1 MLHYLKERTGYGQLR
16 NVGFKPK
23 QKKKDSQN
31 TERRLLL
38 ADHRAILSNLSYLPG
53 NKILDQILG
62 HKDSRKLVQ
71 ALPCEDFFW
80 LVKKVGEDDSLPLL
94 ELASV
99 EQWQYL
105 FDLEIWKKDRLD
117 VAYTSLWMK
126 RLQQADS
133 IRLVRW
139 LLSDGESL
147 AFYHFY
153 KSIEVIEVNSDDEV
167 YDIPEGFFSLDG
179 VFFIRV
185 IDSQY
190 RESIEHILRVMAED
204 DFNRYQALLLGL
216 AGVSPA
222 ETEEG
227 MYRLRNVRL
236 AEHGFLPFEE
246 AMSVY
251 APLNPET
258 LKTDKQQELL
268 DILDDNEILDMV
280 PVSPLSHVGAENM
293 LTEAIGRINDP
304 IFLDRIRLEF
314 AGLCNQI
321 LSADGLMDQELDVL
335 IRTCHR
341 AGRYLNLAI
350 ERLCGRDI
358 VSAELLLRDHSLVSL
373 FRVGFGLAL
382 KVKWEA
388 ERWLQGSWFYGQGL
402 ETDFWGD
409 HWGGIL
415 TGLLDKRPTF
425 YVVLQEEEHYKDFEW
440 LSELGESLKVLR
452 CLMVLDSLIEKLTEC
467 YQIDKGILNS
477 SDLTFYPLLFNLW
490 GRLLLNIEPCFS
502 EISIEQ
508 AKGLFT
514 RLRAGSTK
522 LPYRM
527 TGFQETFVEDFMAYA
542 SEADSES
549 ASILRGALS
558 LIWQEFQ
565 EEYEGVSLSDLDGRY
580 SSFIMIAR

>member
-1 MLHYLKERTGYGQLR
+1 LKERTGYGQLK
-16 NVGFKPK
+16 NVGLKPK

-31 TERRLLL
+31 TERRLVL
-38 ADHRAILSNLSYLPG
+38 ADHRATVSNLSSLPG
-53 NKILDQILG
+53 NKILDQILD

-126 RLQQADS
+126 QLQQADCL
-133 IRLVRW
+133 RLVRW
-139 LLSDGESL
+139 LLSEGEAL

-153 KSIEVIEVNSDDEV
+153 KSIEVIEVNSDDEI

-185 IDSQY
+185 IDSEY
-190 RESIEHILRVMAED
+190 RESVEHILRMMAED

-251 APLNPET
+251 APLNPEA
-258 LKTDKQQELL
+258 LKTEKQHELL
-268 DILDDNEILDMV
+268 DILDDNEILDIV

-293 LTEAIGRINDP
+293 LTEAVGRIDDP

-321 LSADGLMDQELDVL
+321 LSADGLMDYELDVL

-350 ERLCGRDI
+350 ERLCGSDI

-382 KVKWEA
+382 KTKWEA

-409 HWGGIL
+409 HGGGIL
-415 TGLLDKRPTF
+415 AGLLDKKPTF
-425 YVVLQEEEHYKDFEW
+425 YVGLQEEEHYKDFEW

-490 GRLLLNIEPCFS
+490 GRHLLNIEPCFS
-502 EISIEQ
+502 EISLEQ

-514 RLRAGSTK
+514 HLRAGSTK

-549 ASILRGALS
+549 ASILRGTLS
-558 LIWQEFQ
+558 RIWQEFQ
-565 EEYEGVSLSDLDGRY
+565 EEYEEVSLRDLDGRY
-580 SSFIMIAR
+580 SSFIMISY

>member
-1 MLHYLKERTGYGQLR
+1 LR
-16 NVGFKPK
+16 NVGLKTK
-23 QKKKDSQN
+23 QNKKGSQS
-31 TERRLLL
+31 TERRLVL
-38 ADHRAILSNLSYLPG
+38 AEHRAIVSNLSYLPG
-53 NKILDQILG
+53 SRILDQILG
-62 HKDSRKLVQ
+62 HKDPRKFVQ

-80 LVKKVGEDDSLPLL
+80 LVKKVGEEDSLPLL

-105 FDLEIWKKDRLD
+105 FDLEIWKRDRLD
-117 VAYTSLWMK
+117 VAYTSLWMS
-126 RLQQADS
+126 RLQQADC
-133 IRLVRW
+133 IRLVKW
-139 LLSDGESL
+139 LLSEGESI

-153 KSIEVIEVNSDDEV
+153 KSIEVIEVNSDDEA

-190 RESIEHILRVMAED
+190 RESIEHILRVMAEE

-216 AGVSPA
+216 AGVLPA

-227 MYRLRNVRL
+227 MYRMRNMRL

-246 AMSVY
+246 AMSIY
-251 APLNPET
+251 APLNPEA
-258 LKTDKQQELL
+258 LKTEKQQELL
-268 DILDDNEILDMV
+268 DILDDKEIIDMV
-280 PVSPLSHVGAENM
+280 PVTPLSHVGAENM
-293 LTEAIGRINDP
+293 LTDAIGRINDP

-321 LSADGLMDQELDVL
+321 LSADGLMDHDVDVL
-335 IRTCHR
+335 IRICRR

-350 ERLCGRDI
+350 ERLCGRDR
-358 VSAELLLRDHSLVSL
+358 VSAEPLLRDHSLVSL

-388 ERWLQGSWFYGQGL
+388 ERWLQGSWFHEKGL
-402 ETDFWGD
+402 DTDFWGEQ
-409 HWGGIL
+409 WGGIL
-415 TGLLDKRPTF
+415 AGLLEERPTF
-425 YVVLQEEEHYKDFEW
+425 YVGLQEEEHYKDFEW
-440 LSELGESLKVLR
+440 LSELGESLKILR
-452 CLMVLDSLIEKLTEC
+452 CLMVLDSLIENLTEK

-490 GRLLLNIEPCFS
+490 GRLLLKMKPCIS

-508 AKGLFT
+508 AKSLFH

-522 LPYRM
+522 PPYRM
-527 TGFQETFVEDFMAYA
+527 IGFQETFVEDYMAYA
-542 SEADSES
+542 SDADSES
-549 ASILRGALS
+549 ASILRDTLS
-558 LIWQEFQ
+558 LIWQEFE

-580 SSFIMIAR
+580 SSFIMISN

>member
-1 MLHYLKERTGYGQLR
+1 VNGYGTLR
-16 NVGFKPK
+16 NVGLKPK
-23 QKKKDSQN
+23 QNKKVSQS
-31 TERRLLL
+31 TERRLIL
-38 ADHRAILSNLSYLPG
+38 AEHRAIVSNLSYLPG
-53 NKILDQILG
+53 SRILDQILG
-62 HKDSRKLVQ
+62 HKDPRKFVQ
-71 ALPCEDFFW
+71 ALPYEDFFW

-117 VAYTSLWMK
+117 VAYTSLWMN
-126 RLQQADS
+126 RLQQADC
-133 IRLVRW
+133 IRLVKW
-139 LLSDGESL
+139 LLSEGESI

-153 KSIEVIEVNSDDEV
+153 KSIEVIEINSEDEV

-190 RESIEHILRVMAED
+190 WESIEHILRVMAEE
-204 DFNRYQALLLGL
+204 DFIRYQALLLGL

-227 MYRLRNVRL
+227 MYRMRNVRL

-246 AMSVY
+246 AMSIY
-251 APLNPET
+251 APLIPEA
-258 LKTDKQQELL
+258 LKTEKQQELL
-268 DILDDNEILDMV
+268 DILDDTEIMDMV
-280 PVSPLSHVGAENM
+280 PVTPLSHVGAENM
-293 LTEAIGRINDP
+293 LTDAIGRINDP

-321 LSADGLMDQELDVL
+321 LSADGLMDHELDVL

-350 ERLCGRDI
+350 ERLCGRDR
-358 VSAELLLRDHSLVSL
+358 VAAERLLRDHSLVSL

-388 ERWLQGSWFYGQGL
+388 ERWLQGSWFHDQGL
-402 ETDFWGD
+402 DTDFWGE

-415 TGLLDKRPTF
+415 AGLLEKKPTF
-425 YVVLQEEEHYKDFEW
+425 YVGPQEEEYYKDFEW

-452 CLMVLDSLIEKLTEC
+452 CSMVLDSLIENLTEK

-477 SDLTFYPLLFNLW
+477 SDITFYPLLFNLW
-490 GRLLLNIEPCFS
+490 GRILLQMKPCFS

-508 AKGLFT
+508 AKSLFH

-522 LPYRM
+522 PPYRM

-542 SEADSES
+542 SDADSES
-549 ASILRGALS
+549 ASILRDTLS
-558 LIWQEFQ
+558 LIWQDFQ

-580 SSFIMIAR
+580 SSFIMISN